1 MPTVAIG
8 DLTKGQERA
17 MRALLPMDYGWE
29 FFLRQRFTIS
39 FASFLLLLL
48 ALSMLTSI
56 LLESYSNDEI
66 VYYGSIRVFLLMVS
80 L

>member
-48 ALSMLTSI
+48 VLSMLTSI
-56 LLESYSNDEI
+56 LLESTYMYTSLSTGRYSCTK
-66 VYYGSIRVFLLMVS
+66 
-80 L
+80 